1 MHTAIVMKFME
12 ILESLAWIALGFVPT
27 LVFWNVLENGQSDRQ
42 EEKKN
47 NRNIAAKN
55 DQIRQNDLPMIFNK
69 GVMASDTLYI

>member
-1 MHTAIVMKFME
+1 MKFME
-12 ILESLAWIALGFVPT
+12 ILGSLAWIALGLCQHWF
-27 LVFWNVLENGQSDRQ
+27 FENVLENGQSDRQ